1 LFGKS
6 FYIYQKGLNLTEIIN
21 FKNVSRV
28 YKAVKV
34 TAISNVSFSINEGEF
49 FCLVG
54 PSGCGKSTLLRLIS
68 GIEEASSGKIEKPE
82 EVSMVF
88 QTGALLPW
96 MTVEEN
102 VSLVNKIKKM
112 SSLEVEKQTTKY
124 LQMVDLEAF
133 RFRYP
138 RELSG
143 GQRQRVGIARAL
155 SVEPKILLL
164 DEPFSALDPVTTDE
178 MHDYLLKIWQ
188 ETGKTIVMVSHSIEE
203 AVLLSDR
210 IAIMKQGGIKEVINV
225 NLKRPR
231 KDDSRDLLKLL
242 ETVKKTLETA

>member
-1 LFGKS
+1 MR
-6 FYIYQKGLNLTEIIN
+6 KGLNLTDISFNQVSKIYKEAKTTALSDIT
-21 FKNVSRV
+21 FEVKN
-28 YKAVKV
+28 
-34 TAISNVSFSINEGEF
+34 GEF

-54 PSGCGKSTLLRLIS
+54 PSGCGKSTILKLI
-68 GIEEASSGKIEKPE
+68 GKIEEQTSGQIEGPS

-88 QTGALLPW
+88 QSGALLPW
-96 MTVEEN
+96 MYVEEN
-102 VSLVNKIKKM
+102 VSFVARTKGFSKQKTE
-112 SSLEVEKQTTKY
+112 EVTTKY
-124 LQMVDLEAF
+124 LRMVELEAF

-155 SVEPKILLL
+155 AVEPEVLLL

-178 MHDYLLKIWQ
+178 LHNYLLKVWQ
-188 ETGKTIVMVSHSIEE
+188 ETNKTIVMVSHLIEE

-210 IAIMKQGGIKEVINV
+210 IAVMEQGKIKEIVEV

-231 KDDSRDLLKLL
+231 NDESKEFLKILD
-242 ETVKKTLETA
+242 

>member
-1 LFGKS
+1 M
-6 FYIYQKGLNLTEIIN
+6 TEISFKQVGKVYNLAKTSALAGVN
-21 FKNVSRV
+21 FD
-28 YKAVKV
+28 V
-34 TAISNVSFSINEGEF
+34 TEGEF

-54 PSGCGKSTLLRLIS
+54 PSGCGKSTILKLI
-68 GIEEASSGKIEKPE
+68 GKIETATTGEIVAPQ

-88 QTGALLPW
+88 QSGALLPW

-102 VSLVNKIKKM
+102 ISFVAKIKGFSNLKAQE
-112 SSLEVEKQTTKY
+112 LTTKY
-124 LQMVDLEAF
+124 LQMVELESF

-155 SVEPKILLL
+155 AVEPKVLLL

-178 MHDYLLKIWQ
+178 LHNYLLKIWQ
-188 ETGKTIVMVSHSIEE
+188 ETGKTIVMVSHALEE

-210 IAIMKQGGIKEVINV
+210 IAVMEQGKIKEIVSV
-225 NLKRPR
+225 DLKRPR
-231 KDDSRDLLKLL
+231 NDESKEFLKVLDKL
-242 ETVKKTLETA
+242 KVILGES

>member
-1 LFGKS
+1 
-6 FYIYQKGLNLTEIIN
+6 LTKIID
-21 FKNVSRV
+21 FKNVSRI
-28 YKAVKV
+28 YKAAKV
-34 TAISNVSFSINEGEF
+34 TAIANVNFEVNEGEF

-54 PSGCGKSTLLRLIS
+54 PSGCGKSTILRLIG
-68 GIEEASSGKIEKPE
+68 GIEEPSLGTIEKPN

-88 QTGALLPW
+88 QSGALLPW

-102 VSLVNKIKKM
+102 ISLVNGGKGL
-112 SSLEVEKQTTKY
+112 SSLKIEEQTTKY
-124 LQMVDLEAF
+124 LRMVDLEAF

-155 SVEPKILLL
+155 AVEPKALLL

-178 MHDYLLKIWQ
+178 MHAYLLKVWQ

-203 AVLLSDR
+203 AIFLSDQ
-210 IAIMKQGGIKEVINV
+210 ITVMKQGSIKEIVEV
-225 NLKRPR
+225 DLKRPR
-231 KDDSRDLLKLL
+231 NEESKEFLKLL
-242 ETVKKTLETA
+242 DKIKLILEGN